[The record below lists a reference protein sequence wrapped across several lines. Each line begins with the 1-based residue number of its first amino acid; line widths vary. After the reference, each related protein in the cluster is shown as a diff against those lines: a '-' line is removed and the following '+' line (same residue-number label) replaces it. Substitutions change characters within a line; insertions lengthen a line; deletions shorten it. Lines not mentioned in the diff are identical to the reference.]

1 MSAVEKLKAEFQVDM
16 LTITSLHKQAA
27 VESKELESASID
39 NDEDAADANAHLK
52 DWLAKLDKV
61 SAMKKET
68 LAPLKEAEKRINA
81 LFKPL
86 LDAGSV
92 LTGNVRKLLE
102 TYELEKRRVQRDAM
116 AVAASAARAQDPGE
130 LLEALQEAADA
141 EPVKLDGTTFK
152 SVWRVKRI
160 IEGLLPFDGH
170 NPDPSKRGPHYWK
183 PAYEVGDKWAGKGEP
198 AAVPGI
204 VWVEELSS
212 TVRR

>member
-27 VESKELESASID
+27 VEAKELESASID

-68 LAPLKEAEKRINA
+68 LAPLREAEKRITA
-81 LFKPL
+81 LLKPL
-86 LDAGSV
+86 LDAGAT
-92 LTGNVRKLLE
+92 LTGNVRRLLE
-102 TYELEKRRVQRDAM
+102 TYELEKRRVQREAM

-141 EPVKLDGTTFK
+141 EPVKLDGTTFR

-160 IEGLLPFDGH
+160 IE
-170 NPDPSKRGPHYWK
+170 
-183 PAYEVGDKWAGKGEP
+183 
-198 AAVPGI
+198 
-204 VWVEELSS
+204 
-212 TVRR
+212 